1 MIIEFSYGRNIEVN
15 TLDEWMKL
23 HEEIKCSVPKY
34 MHNKRVTAK
43 QRISQFKKEFG
54 VDNQEIKSIKK
65 IDDWYYV
72 TFISDHVCKIKGI
85 MAELLA
91 VEFERKSK
99 KKNIL
104 FD

>member
-1 MIIEFSYGRNIEVN
+1 MIVDTKYGSTQVN
-15 TLDEWMKL
+15 TLDEWIRL
-23 HEEIKCSVPKY
+23 HEVHKGYIPECMGIR
-34 MHNKRVTAK
+34 RVAAK